1 MPPRRNAPYSGP
13 GSCDRTIDVHEILK
27 AEIYAQSNDRST
39 DAVVFG
45 RGVGSAS
52 ASAMETVAGSVA
64 APAPTIGFS
73 ETYLFLDSIT
83 STSSRAERL
92 NGYLKFPVGELN
104 NNQTIPNVIALQPIE
119 FYFPKQS
126 DPPANTPDF
135 FFYRKVYMRIEELGR
150 SQAVRASGDAYYH
163 FEFDVVNANAIA
175 VKLVPTLTSTATFI
189 LSSPISSI
197 DTITCRFLV
206 PGPPGG
212 SAFVPIPIP
221 MDVVDVVSANT
232 NPATFT
238 FDPTLTSSVLGPIGA
253 PAAPGMSAWI
263 NLTATLADSVMDA
276 QFKSQYGVLITN
288 IASGVVTIGAA
299 NTSAIPA
306 GITGKMLIGKNR
318 CSLQLRIT
326 SHTSM
331 DRSHITVSHD

>member
-1 MPPRRNAPYSGP
+1 V
-13 GSCDRTIDVHEILK
+13 GST
-27 AEIYAQSNDRST
+27 
-39 DAVVFG
+39 
-45 RGVGSAS
+45 SAS
-52 ASAMETVAGSVA
+52 ATTTETVGGSPAAAGSK
-64 APAPTIGFS
+64 IGFS
-73 ETYLFLDSIT
+73 ETYLYLDSIS
-83 STSSRAERL
+83 STSAVDDRTD
-92 NGYLKFPVGELN
+92 GYLRFPVGELN
-104 NNQTIPNVIALQPIE
+104 NNQTISNVIALQPIE

-126 DPPANTPDF
+126 SPPANTPEF

-212 SAFVPIPIP
+212 PAFVPIPIP
-221 MDVVDVVSANT
+221 MDVIDVVSANT

-238 FDPTLTSSVLGPIGA
+238 FDPALTASVLGPVGA

-263 NLTATLADSVMDA
+263 KLDSTLADSVMDA

-288 IASGVVTIGAA
+288 IAAGVVTIGAA

-318 CSLQLRIT
+318 CSMQLRIT
-326 SHTSM
+326 SHTSV
-331 DRSHITVSHD
+331 DRSLITVSHD